1 MSTKLHSL
9 LYQMQNSKH
18 MNVRKPTAHL
28 QWFWSGIG
36 NCRTRFAFKPNQDNS
51 RQTFGFSIQAVCCF

>member
-1 MSTKLHSL
+1 
-9 LYQMQNSKH
+9 MQNSKH